1 MKILHSADWH
11 LDAPLSGRCE
21 EEARFLRRQL
31 RSIPAKVVQRAKHMR
46 FLIGSG
52 GYMGVK
58 LSELIELYILN
69 GCLLFYLNY
78 TSMRLNLKIF
88 PSSHKSVY

>member
-1 MKILHSADWH
+1 MLK
-11 LDAPLSGRCE
+11 
-21 EEARFLRRQL
+21 
-31 RSIPAKVVQRAKHMR
+31 AKRHKGTLGGDGNIR

-58 LSELIELYILN
+58 LSKLIELYILN
-69 GCLLFYLNY
+69 GCLSFYLNH
-78 TSMRLNLKIF
+78 TSMRLNLKNF

>member
-1 MKILHSADWH
+1 MLK
-11 LDAPLSGRCE
+11 
-21 EEARFLRRQL
+21 
-31 RSIPAKVVQRAKHMR
+31 AKRHKGTLGGDGNIR
-46 FLIGSG
+46 LLIGSG

-58 LSELIELYILN
+58 LSKLIELYILN

-78 TSMRLNLKIF
+78 TSMRLNLKNF